1 LELHEYFSFNFL
13 VNTIITTSKNRTP
26 DILKYNFVYVDFQ
39 QELYKHKLP
48 KLIVEKPSKNN
59 VTKVY
64 CVKCDLIFE
73 SREKFE
79 KHFDRHSSNVTCEVC
94 PIDTVVSK
102 FVNMFKRRSSRN
114 LE

>member
-1 LELHEYFSFNFL
+1 MFILISWLIPSLPNQKIEPS
-13 VNTIITTSKNRTP
+13 S

-39 QELYKHKLP
+39 QDLYKHKP
-48 KLIVEKPSKNN
+48 RKIIMKKPSKNN

-64 CVKCDLIFE
+64 CAKCDLIFE

-94 PIDTVVSK
+94 PIDTVISK
-102 FVNMFKRRSSRN
+102 FVNMFKPKSSRN